1 MFGCFVHL
9 VYKRNLFSPAFQPFP
24 ALLGAEMEN
33 GGVCADVDNV
43 TILVAETDRGAEGA
57 QFSEGPLCEMC
68 LEGIMKTGTLLV
80 HVSWGG
86 NEDAAMMGEDVLNE
100 GAALGLAEML
110 ENVDQKNK
118 IVGCVEGF
126 DDGLGFAYV
135 HVVVDVVV
143 EWREIILECFDTI
156 DATCEMMIVLA
167 SVPEFEIFA
176 TEHAI
181 FAESYTDIEDGMWI
195 EKDHGIHDG
204 GDLFVVARGHRT
216 RFCYFSI
223 KMCYLGYTL
232 ER

>member
-1 MFGCFVHL
+1 
-9 VYKRNLFSPAFQPFP
+9 
-24 ALLGAEMEN
+24 MED
-33 GGVCADVDNV
+33 GGVCADVDDV
-43 TILVAETDRGAEGA
+43 TILIAKTYRGAEGA
-57 QFSEGPLCEMC
+57 EFGERPFCEVC
-68 LEGIMKTGTLLV
+68 FEGIMKTGTLLV
-80 HVSWGG
+80 HVFWGG

-100 GAALGLAEML
+100 GAALGFAEML
-110 ENVDQKNK
+110 EDVDQKNK

-143 EWREIILECFDTI
+143 EWREIILEGLDTI

-167 SVPEFEIFA
+167 AIPEFEILAAEDAVFA
-176 TEHAI
+176 KTNTNIEH
-181 FAESYTDIEDGMWI
+181 GMWI
-195 EKDHGIHDG
+195 EEDHGVHDG
-204 GDLFVVARGHRT
+204 GNLFVIARGHRT